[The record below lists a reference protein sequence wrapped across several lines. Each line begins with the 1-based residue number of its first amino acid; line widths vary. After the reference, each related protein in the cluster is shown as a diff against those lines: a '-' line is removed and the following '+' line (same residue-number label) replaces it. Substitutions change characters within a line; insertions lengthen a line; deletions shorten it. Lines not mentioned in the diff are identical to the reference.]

1 MYHSVDDD
9 RDDPYRVTVT
19 PARLDAQ
26 LRWLRARGLRGVAVR
41 ELLAATARG
50 TAAGLVGLTFDDGYA
65 DFLHAAVP
73 LLRRHGCTATVFAL
87 PGRLGGDNAWDERG
101 PRKPLLTADGL
112 RRCAD
117 AGMEV
122 ASHGLWHVSL
132 PSLDDAALREELHGS
147 RELLR
152 VFTGEAP
159 AGFCYPYGHVDAR
172 VAAAARDTG
181 YAYACAIDPG
191 ALSGPHALPRVH
203 VGQRDTALR
212 LYAKHR
218 LHALRR
224 RAPGGLPA
232 ADRPAPATG
241 PRAAGAQAPAAG
253 GPATAE
259 PAATGRPVP
268 ASAGPEPAATGRP
281 TPACAAVGPSAT
293 GRPGPTGEPAPTGPA
308 PVDLR
313 AVRARAS

>member
-132 PSLDDAALREELHGS
+132 TSADDPTLREELHGS

-159 AGFCYPYGHVDAR
+159 AGFCYPYGHVDPR
-172 VAAAARDTG
+172 VAAAARDAG

-191 ALSGPHALPRVH
+191 ALSGPYALPRVH
-203 VGQRDTALR
+203 VGQRDTGLR

-224 RAPGGLPA
+224 RAPAGLP
-232 ADRPAPATG
+232 T
-241 PRAAGAQAPAAG
+241 AG
-253 GPATAE
+253 E
-259 PAATGRPVP
+259 PTAATGRPAP
-268 ASAGPEPAATGRP
+268 ARAPATRGPAAAVEPPLFG
-281 TPACAAVGPSAT
+281 TPPAAGERA
-293 GRPGPTGEPAPTGPA
+293 PTGAPAPATTTPTAPAPTAPATAEPA

-313 AVRARAS
+313 AVRTRAS